1 MKGFKPL
8 HVRESSIVAKA
19 IMKEKDYLSIGGF
32 VVGLGGLILPP
43 SLSPLAI
50 LLALAATVLG
60 AIGLVKANGEKT
72 VGRKFAI
79 FGLVLGIWGLLV
91 GVSQMNKTGDSGKDV
106 TPTEQNPKQVAEPPP
121 TDMDLDKAKNDLKH
135 SRDELKKTWRDVK
148 EGMRKGF
155 RDAVWGESSIP
166 DNNKSST
173 VVIPEG
179 QDTPVE
185 KNKIT
190 VGELTKEIVG
200 GMVSEKKQSQLK
212 DVAEAAKLFMSDE
225 QKSKLQSLKAHA
237 TELVEE
243 IDRSMSE
250 KDKEKLMK
258 LKKGAV
264 SAGQLYKE
272 YSED

>member
-237 TELVEE
+237 TELIEE

-250 KDKEKLMK
+250 KDKENLMK

-264 SAGQLYKE
+264 SAGRLYKE
-272 YSED
+272 YSDD

>member
-43 SLSPLAI
+43 GLFPLAI
-50 LLALAATVLG
+50 LLALAATILG

-91 GVSQMNKTGDSGKDV
+91 GASQMNKTGDSGKAV
-106 TPTEQNPKQVAEPPP
+106 TPAEQKPKQAAEPSS
-121 TDMDLDKAKNDLKH
+121 TDMDLDKAQNDLKR
-135 SRDELKKTWRDVK
+135 STDELKKTWRDIK
-148 EGMRKGF
+148 EDMRKGF
-155 RDAVWGESSIP
+155 REAVGGDTSISES
-166 DNNKSST
+166 NKSNT
-173 VVIPEG
+173 VEISGV
-179 QDTPVE
+179 QDATVE
-185 KNKIT
+185 KSRIT
-190 VGELTKEIVG
+190 VGELTKEIVD
-200 GMVSEKKQSQLK
+200 GMVSEKKKSQLK

-225 QKSKLQSLKAHA
+225 QKLKLKSLKAHA
-237 TELVEE
+237 TELIEE

-250 KDKEKLMK
+250 KDKENLMK
-258 LKKGAV
+258 LKKGAI

-272 YSED
+272 SSKD